1 MKGLFALGL
10 ILLIVG
16 LGMLAWP
23 VISYTDRD
31 TAVDIGPIEVETAR
45 EKQFVLP
52 PLLGIATAASG
63 VALIAL
69 GRRRA

>member
-1 MKGLFALGL
+1 MKGLFALGM

-31 TAVDIGPIEVETAR
+31 TAVDIGPIEVETER

-52 PLLGIATAASG
+52 PLLGVATAASG